1 MNTLPNQD
9 HPIMYSDCLRDVNKL
24 TIHLKSLWSEFK
36 RFCIQNANVLI
47 EAPLSDL
54 TTYSGAEK
62 FGRDVAFSNI
72 DIDARRVSALAIY
85 QHHSINK

>member
-9 HPIMYSDCLRDVNKL
+9 HPFMYSGCLRDVKKL
-24 TIHLKSLWSEFK
+24 TINLKLLWSQFK
-36 RFCIQNANVLI
+36 RFCIQNAVVLI
-47 EAPLSDL
+47 EALLSDI
-54 TTYSGAEK
+54 TVYSGAKK

-72 DIDARRVSALAIY
+72 DIDARPMSAPAIY